1 MSDESLSSVYQGLLQ
16 LNKDNPVLNTDK
28 GLNRLFSIQDMQMVN
43 KQMKRYDGNAT
54 YNHKAITPS
63 PTLKWVQAR
72 KLKITDV
79 GNNADTL
86 ELLNLIVEME
96 NNATCVYSMN
106 MQLPYGPT
114 APPLDV
120 EPKELK
126 TDVPSIESSVVHN
139 SQERSTT
146 LMPTN
151 G

>member
-1 MSDESLSSVYQGLLQ
+1 
-16 LNKDNPVLNTDK
+16 
-28 GLNRLFSIQDMQMVN
+28 MQMVN

-72 KLKITDV
+72 KLKITYV

-96 NNATCVYSMN
+96 NGTTCVYSMN

-126 TDVPSIESSVVHN
+126 TDVASIESSIVHN

-146 LMPTN
+146 LMSTN

>member
-1 MSDESLSSVYQGLLQ
+1 M
-16 LNKDNPVLNTDK
+16 
-28 GLNRLFSIQDMQMVN
+28 
-43 KQMKRYDGNAT
+43 T
-54 YNHKAITPS
+54 Y
-63 PTLKWVQAR
+63 
-72 KLKITDV
+72 V

-96 NNATCVYSMN
+96 NGATCVYSMN

-126 TDVPSIESSVVHN
+126 TDVASIESSIVHN

-146 LMPTN
+146 LMSTN